1 MSRHSGYGGYGT
13 WTRGAREVLVSEAML
28 EDHAIDTW
36 IRLETGDAVGSVQLN
51 GTYSRGSL

>member
-36 IRLETGDAVGSVQLN
+36 IRLETGDVVGSVQLN
-51 GTYSRGSL
+51 GTYNR